1 MKHGKNYWE
10 NRYEDL
16 STGWDLGHPS
26 LPLTTIIDT
35 LLDKDI
41 KILIPGAGNSY
52 EAIYLIESGFTNV
65 TVLDIA
71 SQPLESIKK
80 QFELNNH
87 IKTVQNDFFQHTGK
101 YELILEQTFFCALE
115 PRFRES
121 YIEKCHDLLN
131 ENGHVKGVLFDFN
144 SQRTEPPYTGNK
156 EEYIKLFENKFDIIE
171 MNRCQTSEDSR
182 KGKELLINM
191 KKK

>member
-52 EAIYLIESGFTNV
+52 EAIYLIESGFTDV

-101 YELILEQTFFCALE
+101 YDLILEQTFFCALE

>member
-35 LLDKDI
+35 LLDKNI

-52 EAIYLIESGFTNV
+52 EAIYLIASGFTDV

-101 YELILEQTFFCALE
+101 YDLILEQTFFCALE

>member
-101 YELILEQTFFCALE
+101 YDLILEQTFFCALE
-115 PRFRES
+115 PRFREC

-131 ENGHVKGVLFDFN
+131 ENGHVKGVLFNFN

>member
-101 YELILEQTFFCALE
+101 YDLILEQTFFCALE

>member
-1 MKHGKNYWE
+1 
-10 NRYEDL
+10 
-16 STGWDLGHPS
+16 
-26 LPLTTIIDT
+26 
-35 LLDKDI
+35 
-41 KILIPGAGNSY
+41 IPGAGNSY

-80 QFELNNH
+80 QFELNNN

-101 YELILEQTFFCALE
+101 YDLILEQTFFCALE

-121 YIEKCHDLLN
+121 YIEKSHDLLT
-131 ENGHVKGVLFDFN
+131 ENGHVKGVLFDFD

-171 MNRCQTSEDSR
+171 MNRCLTSEDSR

>member
-101 YELILEQTFFCALE
+101 YDLILEQTFFCALE

-131 ENGHVKGVLFDFN
+131 ENSHVKGVLFDFN

>member
-10 NRYEDL
+10 DRYKNN

-26 LPLTTIIDT
+26 LPLTYIINN
-35 LLDKDI
+35 LLDKNS

-80 QFELNNH
+80 QFELNNN

-101 YELILEQTFFCALE
+101 YDLILEQTFFCALE

-121 YIEKCHDLLN
+121 YIEKSHDLLT
-131 ENGHVKGVLFDFN
+131 ENGHVKGVLFDFD

-171 MNRCQTSEDSR
+171 MNRCLTSEDSR

>member
-35 LLDKDI
+35 LLDKNI

-52 EAIYLIESGFTNV
+52 EAIYLIASGFTDI

-71 SQPLESIKK
+71 SQPLESMKK

-101 YELILEQTFFCALE
+101 YDLILEQTFFCALE

-131 ENGHVKGVLFDFN
+131 ENGHVKGVLFNFN